1 MRTLLLLTSLI
12 LASAAPGW
20 AAEPPTFTLTI
31 QNHRFAPTELEVPAG
46 QKIELHVI
54 NQDSTAEEFESSD
67 LHREKVIPA
76 GKEITLFVGPLRP
89 GRYEF
94 FGDFNPKTARGFIV
108 AR

>member
-1 MRTLLLLTSLI
+1 MRILILLTSLI
-12 LASAAPGW
+12 LASAAPGR
-20 AAEPPTFTLTI
+20 AAEPPKFTLTI
-31 QNHRFAPTELEVPAG
+31 QNHRFEPTELEVPSG

-54 NQDSTAEEFESSD
+54 NQDSTAEEFESTD
-67 LHREKVIPA
+67 LHREKVVPG
-76 GKEITLFVGPLRP
+76 GKEITLFIGPLRP